1 MTSPAPSN
9 GLSASN
15 GQSVRKFSVVSLVSP
30 LLREQLS
37 VTSSRPT
44 NGQIQR
50 FQAIVVRIR
59 IDGLTD
65 EAVQNSI
72 VSSKASV
79 ITTLFNTLYAPL
91 LQPLQDAKITLA
103 ELSMNRLTAIVPLE
117 SVAQAGRVLQ
127 TLTAVEK
134 SIEATLDKTP
144 PGYPHI
150 HWKIAAGAGIG
161 QVATFVFNSEGLQRN
176 VFIFGGPAIDQ
187 ADQALALA
195 KDGKVITHRDV
206 LKRLGSAPMGQ
217 WVASNFFLPEGSFA
231 ESQVGEA
238 LAKGQNKRSSSP
250 LPVTGNSSTIATAEM
265 FIDPLL
271 RAGSPF
277 HSVQEGVLTEHL
289 ACIVLRIKGITLS
302 TDEVIPRW
310 TSILEN
316 VLDIASRYGALLDRI
331 AVEADQSEIRLV
343 FGVPHIQEQS
353 SRNAAGCAL
362 ALQRALNNSEPSLH
376 MAIASGTGFAALLG
390 HEYFSPYTVISPALI
405 TASQLADTAD
415 AREVVGDET
424 TQHATEKIFGWRA
437 MTGSRVG
444 RLDAGFTMTGEISL
458 GGGLS
463 TRYQIAR
470 QIPLVG
476 RDAERD
482 QIRKEAQ
489 RGLSGANHLLLMT
502 GDSGNGRS
510 ALIDELIGQW
520 LTAGGSG
527 FISIGPAHVPAAPY
541 TLWIPIWQFLFGLF
555 PESEPAASL
564 EKLQLS
570 LIRMLPDAES
580 AIPMFAEVLGL
591 TPNTSPMVDG
601 LKPEVRQERLFS
613 TTLYLL
619 RQVAELSPLML
630 IFEYLDNSD
639 ALSLD
644 LLKKLADSLESY
656 PVLFCV
662 EDRSNSTHSLAHYFA
677 NPTHIAAKP
686 LSGQDAWRLLNHFL
700 PDIPWPVHYRAALA
714 EFLNIYDPAHGESNN
729 DSKANHT
736 PANIVGLATVLE
748 HGLLKRRGGQW
759 DFDNTPP
766 PQDWPR
772 DWPEITDYLVNKI
785 LGARERQVMF
795 YTAADSMTF
804 YNNVPW
810 IKKHAHPALVELNRM
825 RELHLCERYV
835 DEGPTRRWDRFRHQ
849 NVRETLYA
857 HLDVNERAE
866 THQQIAV
873 WQMLRAPGHAG
884 KALVAYHLEH
894 AGEIRGAVDAYL
906 DASRFAAAW
915 GANSEAMQSV
925 LAAERLIARQ
935 ENEVAPSVSL
945 KIRLAWA
952 DLYLRQNNLEKA
964 IAETSRA
971 IDYAEQIGEPIP
983 LASSLIIRARSEM
996 QRRNYSA
1003 VGIDANRAIGLLQN
1017 SEAGELAVE
1026 AKWLQA
1032 RALFANQQRQH
1043 AVRVLARAVEADPI
1057 ANPRLEIEMR
1067 LDVAHYLMLD
1077 YQRDRAFPHIQQA
1090 HQKAEK
1096 LGDPTLLQ
1104 QATAQL
1110 GRLKIL
1116 YGEAEEG
1123 IEILERALRMPSV
1136 SDGNRTP
1143 GHLHQD
1149 HALALCF
1156 LGRYDAAA
1164 TAFDEAEKYFIS
1176 QKDTASL
1183 AHLQLLRAYELFL
1196 DREHYDHIEATLQKF
1211 ESDSQPSSE
1220 DLDLLASLLRLA
1232 LHIHRKQFDDANQL
1246 LQKLNTRSVTS
1257 AMLWYRPVIA
1267 LYNAELVILQGN
1279 VDDADQFLHQA
1290 LGAVGVQGDLR
1301 YLTAIYAGLA
1311 EVKIMRDEKVEAI
1324 QDALDRAE
1332 TAGRRQGR
1340 RIHLA
1345 KALLLYGQYLKHT
1358 SHRYSTRARASTFLF
1373 EASLLYKE
1381 MGLPMPEQVASFG
1394 AQG

>member
-1 MTSPAPSN
+1 M
-9 GLSASN
+9 
-15 GQSVRKFSVVSLVSP
+15 SLVPP

-37 VTSSRPT
+37 VTSSRPST
-44 NGQIQR
+44 GQFQR

-65 EAVQNSI
+65 DAVQESI
-72 VSSKASV
+72 ASSKASV

-103 ELSMNRLTAIVPLE
+103 ELGMNRLTAVVPLE
-117 SVAQAGRVLQ
+117 TVAQAGRVLQ
-127 TLTAVEK
+127 TLIAVEK

-161 QVATFVFNSEGLQRN
+161 NVSTFVFSSEGLQRN
-176 VFIFGGPAIDQ
+176 VFIFGGPAVDQ
-187 ADQALALA
+187 ADQALAVA
-195 KDGKVITHRDV
+195 KDGQIITHRDV
-206 LKRLGSAPMGQ
+206 LKRLGSAPAGQ
-217 WVASNFFLPEGSFA
+217 WVASNYFLSDVSFA

-238 LAKGQNKRSSSP
+238 MAKGQNKRSSSP
-250 LPVTGNSSTIATAEM
+250 LPVTGNSNTLATAEL
-265 FIDPLL
+265 FVDPLL
-271 RAGSPF
+271 RTPF
-277 HSVQEGVLTEHL
+277 HSVQEGVVTDHL
-289 ACIVLRIKGITLS
+289 ACIVLRIRGLMLG

-310 TSILEN
+310 TTILEN
-316 VLDIASRYGALLDRI
+316 VLDVAARYGALLDRI
-331 AVEADQSEIRLV
+331 TVEGEQSEIRLIL
-343 FGVPHIQEQS
+343 GVPHVQEQA

-362 ALQRALNNSEPSLH
+362 ALQRALNNIEPSLH
-376 MAIASGTGFAALLG
+376 MAIASGNGFAALLG
-390 HEYFSPYTVISPALI
+390 REYYSPYTIISPILL
-405 TASQLADTAD
+405 TAAQLADTAD
-415 AREVVGDET
+415 AREIIGDEV
-424 TQHATEKIFGWRA
+424 TQHATEKIFGWRS
-437 MTGSRVG
+437 GNRKLES
-444 RLDAGFTMTGEISL
+444 GFTMTGEISL

-476 RDAERD
+476 REAERE

-489 RGLSGANHLLLMT
+489 RGLTGANHLLLMT
-502 GDSGNGRS
+502 GSAGSGRS
-510 ALIDELIGQW
+510 ALTDELIGQW

-527 FISIGPAHVPAAPY
+527 FISVGPVHVPTAPY
-541 TLWIPIWQFLFGLF
+541 TLWIPIWQFLFGLN
-555 PESEPAASL
+555 PESEPAINY

-570 LIRMLPDAES
+570 LIRMMPDAES
-580 AIPMFAEVLGL
+580 AIPLFAEVLGL

-601 LKPEVRQERLFS
+601 LKPEGRQERLFS

-619 RQVAELSPLML
+619 RQLAELSPLLL

-639 ALSLD
+639 ALSLE
-644 LLKKLADSLESY
+644 LMQKLVDGLESY
-656 PVLFCV
+656 PVLLCI
-662 EDRSNSTHSLAHYFA
+662 EDRSNPTHSLASYFTS
-677 NPTHIAAKP
+677 PTTVHAQP

-714 EFLNIYDPAHGESNN
+714 EFLNIYDPTHG
-729 DSKANHT
+729 DDAKAVHS
-736 PANIVGLATVLE
+736 PANIVALATVLE
-748 HGLLKRRGGQW
+748 HGILKRRGGQW

-766 PQDWPR
+766 PQEWPR
-772 DWPEITDYLVNKI
+772 DWVEITDYLADKV
-785 LGARERQVMF
+785 LGQRERQVMF
-795 YTAADSMTF
+795 YTAADGMTF

-825 RELHLCERYV
+825 RELHLCERYI
-835 DEGPTRRWDRFRHQ
+835 DEGPTHRWDRFRHQ
-849 NVRETLYA
+849 IIREALYT
-857 HLDVNERAE
+857 HLDAAERTE
-866 THQQIAV
+866 THRQIAG
-873 WQMLRAPGHAG
+873 WQLLRAPGHAG

-894 AGEIRGAVDAYL
+894 AGEINSAVDAYL

-915 GANSEAMQSV
+915 GATSEAMQSV

-935 ENEVAPSVSL
+935 ENEVPLTVAL

-952 DLYLRQNNLEKA
+952 ALYLRQNNLEKA
-964 IAETSRA
+964 ITETSRA
-971 IDYAEQIGEPIP
+971 IEYAEQIGEPIP
-983 LASSLIIRARSEM
+983 LASSLVIRARSEM
-996 QRRNYSA
+996 LRRNYPA
-1003 VGIDANRAIGLLQN
+1003 VGADASRAISLLQN
-1017 SEAGELAVE
+1017 GDAGELAIE

-1032 RALFANQQRQH
+1032 RALFADQQRPN
-1043 AVRVLARAVEADPI
+1043 AVRVLTRAVEADTI
-1057 ANPRLEIEMR
+1057 TNPRLEIEMR
-1067 LDVAHYLMLD
+1067 LDAAHYLMLD
-1077 YQRDRAFPHIQQA
+1077 YQRDRALPHVQQA

-1096 LGDPTLLQ
+1096 LGDPALLQ

-1110 GRLKIL
+1110 GRLKML
-1116 YGEAEEG
+1116 YGEAEES
-1123 IEILERALRMPSV
+1123 IELLERALRMPLAT
-1136 SDGNRTP
+1136 DMHRTP

-1164 TAFDEAEKYFIS
+1164 AAFTEAEKYFLA
-1176 QKDTASL
+1176 QRDDTSL
-1183 AHLQLLRAYELFL
+1183 TYLHLLRAYEFHL
-1196 DREHYDHIEATLQKF
+1196 DRGALDETEAVLQKF
-1211 ESDSQPSSE
+1211 TTENPTPSE
-1220 DLDLLASLLRLA
+1220 DSELLATLLRLA
-1232 LHIHRKQFDDANQL
+1232 LHVRRKQFDDARQL
-1246 LQKLNTRSVTS
+1246 LQNLETRPLSS
-1257 AMLWYRPVIA
+1257 ALLWYRPAIA
-1267 LYNAELVILQGN
+1267 LYHAEMVILQGK
-1279 VDDADQFLHQA
+1279 VEEADQFLHQA

-1301 YLTAIYAGLA
+1301 YLTAIYASLA

-1381 MGLPMPEQVASFG
+1381 MGLPMPEQVASYT
-1394 AQG
+1394 A